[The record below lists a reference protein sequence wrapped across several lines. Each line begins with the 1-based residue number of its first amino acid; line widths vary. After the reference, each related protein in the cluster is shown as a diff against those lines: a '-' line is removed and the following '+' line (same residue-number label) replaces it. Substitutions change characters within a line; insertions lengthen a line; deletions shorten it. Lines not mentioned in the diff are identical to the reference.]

1 MLYISFSGLERLYV
15 EKLGYSK
22 LIGAHGGVRSAS
34 ETLQTTVYLDSSQP
48 GVRSPVE
55 IDSSERGLG
64 VLRAIFGE
72 YWTLSVSHRLTG
84 LCMILYIPYTRL
96 SPAKHNQTPIDGQG
110 RKIWNK
116 NSIPRCTGVE
126 SPEIESWEIWA
137 HRYKHIPHEIWMFC
151 E

>member
-72 YWTLSVSHRLTG
+72 Y
-84 LCMILYIPYTRL
+84 
-96 SPAKHNQTPIDGQG
+96 
-110 RKIWNK
+110 
-116 NSIPRCTGVE
+116 
-126 SPEIESWEIWA
+126 
-137 HRYKHIPHEIWMFC
+137 
-151 E
+151 